1 MLKKIIN
8 VLLIGVIIGSVGWYV
23 WKNEK
28 AAGEIRSHAISNS
41 MMANRNAMMLQMF
54 FETAPDE
61 IMRMI
66 RMTKCNCGHD
76 SPLKSITS
84 TESN

>member
-1 MLKKIIN
+1 MMKKCIN
-8 VLLIGVIIGSVGWYV
+8 VILILIIIGSVGWYV
-23 WKNEK
+23 WKNERDSSNL
-28 AAGEIRSHAISNS
+28 RSHAMGNS
-41 MMANRNAMMLQMF
+41 MLANRNAMMLQMF

-76 SPLKSITS
+76 DPFRSIT
-84 TESN
+84 NK

>member
-1 MLKKIIN
+1 MVKKCIN
-8 VLLIGVIIGSVGWYV
+8 VILILIIIGSVGWYV

-41 MMANRNAMMLQMF
+41 MMATRN
-54 FETAPDE
+54 APDE

-76 SPLKSITS
+76 SPLRSIT
-84 TESN
+84 NK

>member
-1 MLKKIIN
+1 MVKKCIN
-8 VLLIGVIIGSVGWYV
+8 VILILIIVGSVGWYV

-28 AAGEIRSHAISNS
+28 ASSEIKSHAISNS

-76 SPLKSITS
+76 DPLRSIT
-84 TESN
+84 NK